1 MCRVTHGKPC
11 VNMHANACRT
21 HGKPCFNMHANAC
34 RTHGLHV
41 RHMASHVSDTW
52 HVMCQNACING
63 DVRRRRGEQER
74 KREREERR
82 EKERRKEKEKRNKR
96 KEKENKERKRKEVR
110 GFFLSSLAFRR
121 SKLVGLRSKVWRFDE
136 GLRFKR

>member
-1 MCRVTHGKPC
+1 MANHVSTCMQ
-11 VNMHANACRT
+11 MHVGHMAC
-21 HGKPCFNMHANAC
+21 MQM
-34 RTHGLHV
+34 HV

-74 KREREERR
+74 KRERKERR

-96 KEKENKERKRKEVR
+96 KEKEKKERKRKEVG

-121 SKLVGLRSKVWRFDE
+121 SELVGLRSKVWRFDE
-136 GLRFKR
+136 GLHFKR